1 MATQGPPWGKP
12 RSNVPPHHGRWRC
25 PPPRLGPSWPLLP
38 RVSTSP
44 QSETPLGETIRH
56 NIPTESTTF
65 LLRVYVLHWACG
77 TPSLACPFSRV
88 LTASL
93 RGFAIPPPP
102 AKILLKKWFSPQ
114 TWVSVHIYPARMQRR
129 PAASTP
135 GKPRQP
141 AIPGVPGTLPGRG
154 LRWGSLAAH
163 CPPQ

>member
-12 RSNVPPHHGRWRC
+12 RPNVPPHHGRWHC
-25 PPPRLGPSWPLLP
+25 PPPRLGPFWPLLP

-44 QSETPLGETIRH
+44 QSETPLGETIGH
-56 NIPTESTTF
+56 NIPTESTRA
-65 LLRVYVLHWACG
+65 LHRVYVLHWAMWH
-77 TPSLACPFSRV
+77 PQLSLPLLQGPHCQPPG
-88 LTASL
+88 L
-93 RGFAIPPPP
+93 AIPPPP
-102 AKILLKKWFSPQ
+102 AKILLKKWFAPQ

-135 GKPRQP
+135 DKPHQP
-141 AIPGVPGTLPGRG
+141 SIPGVPGTLPGRG